1 MNMMGSLSTS
11 HIVEL
16 ANRISA
22 NTAIIDNYLETHN
35 LPPLSFNVDG
45 PTNDWIHDAQPEM
58 AAARDAVIDDT
69 EELGRLVTGPRDHIM
84 NSTLHRL
91 SAYQVISRFRLAHAF
106 PIDKEATFAEI
117 AAASGLRKSVT
128 RQVIRLGVVNGYF
141 VEPRPGVV
149 AHNVTTRMLV
159 ENPGLQDYLEVLF
172 NESLPASA
180 HTAEALARYPLTEE
194 PGETGFSLAN
204 NCNDGFYDLFS
215 KYPARG
221 LKFQTAMKCY
231 QRSSG
236 FDSRHIITGYPWE
249 EFGSGT
255 VVDIGGSHGMVSIGL
270 AQKYPS
276 LSFVVQDLEAIIEG
290 GRANLP
296 AELAARVKFMTHDF
310 FKEDQ
315 PIHGA
320 AVYFYRWIFHN
331 WSDKYSVRI
340 LRSLIPAL
348 KTGAKV
354 IINDYV
360 LPSGKSGFKSR
371 VAEKRARGM
380 DLCMA
385 ELFNSQERELDDWA
399 NLFKL
404 ADSRFEFKGAHQP
417 DGSEMSLIVA
427 EWKGE

>member
-1 MNMMGSLSTS
+1 MGSLSTS
-11 HIVEL
+11 RIVDL
-16 ANRISA
+16 ANKISV
-22 NTAIIDNYLETHN
+22 NTAKIDNYLETHS
-35 LPPLSFNVDG
+35 LPPLSFDVDG
-45 PTNDWIHDAQPEM
+45 PTNDWIQDADPEI
-58 AAARDAVIDDT
+58 AAARNAVIDDT
-69 EELGRLVTGPRDHIM
+69 EELGRLMTGPLDHIM
-84 NSTLHRL
+84 NLTLHRL
-91 SAYQVISRFRLAHAF
+91 SAYQVITRFRLAYAF
-106 PIDKEATFAEI
+106 PLDKEATFAEI
-117 AAASGLRKSVT
+117 AAASGLREPVT

-159 ENPGLQDYLEVLF
+159 EDPVLQDYLEVLS

-204 NCNDGFYDLFS
+204 NCNDGLYDLFS

-236 FDSRHIITGYPWE
+236 FDSRHITTGYPWE
-249 EFGSGT
+249 KFGSGT

-296 AELAARVKFMTHDF
+296 AELASRVKFMSHDF

-331 WSDKYSVRI
+331 WSDKYSVKI

-360 LPSGKSGFKSR
+360 LPSGKSGFRSR
-371 VAEKRARGM
+371 FAEKRARGM

-385 ELFNSQERELDDWA
+385 ELFNSHERELDDWA
-399 NLFKL
+399 NLFEL